1 MFLFV
6 LCCSD
11 YFPISYHSS
20 DWDSLVKVSECVYC
34 VPTKFYL
41 EKQVVGSIW
50 ELSFSECWSK
60 LLGSSAPLSTSITKI
75 FVPLLCNFLQS

>member
-11 YFPISYHSS
+11 YFTISYHSS
-20 DWDSLVKVSECVYC
+20 DWDSLVKVSEYVYC
-34 VPTKFYL
+34 VPTKFCL

-60 LLGSSAPLSTSITKI
+60 LLGLPLSTSITKI